1 MVNTLLYVSYL
12 LICISSNYLSLLYTK
27 KLVRTT
33 KKMNFLTIFLA
44 KMLTLRQENNW
55 KHVMKNMRNLRGIS
69 VLSWRQVLTYFNILH
84 IIMKNIEKTQ
94 KRSIKGPVSD
104 KRTVGWCETADG
116 KQWTHLGA
124 ATPKLYGIGIIRIV
138 IYMASRRS
146 REPAVTSDRI

>member
-44 KMLTLRQENNW
+44 KMLTLRQENNG

-69 VLSWRQVLTYFNILH
+69 VLS
-84 IIMKNIEKTQ
+84 
-94 KRSIKGPVSD
+94 
-104 KRTVGWCETADG
+104 
-116 KQWTHLGA
+116 
-124 ATPKLYGIGIIRIV
+124 
-138 IYMASRRS
+138 
-146 REPAVTSDRI
+146 

>member
-44 KMLTLRQENNW
+44 KMLTFRQENNW

-94 KRSIKGPVSD
+94 KRSIKGLVSD
-104 KRTVGWCETADG
+104 KRTVGWCETADEDS
-116 KQWTHLGA
+116 QLTSESFCWTDLLKI
-124 ATPKLYGIGIIRIV
+124 T
-138 IYMASRRS
+138 
-146 REPAVTSDRI
+146 